1 MSRQTLRRTHLVL
14 RSFPNLAVRT
24 PSLNVRRIRIRFGAV
39 VDYLLLYPDK
49 ALRDR
54 IIKSKAF
61 AFTDI
66 EVYKLLKCT
75 VYEAKPE
82 ELFSA
87 TASLPQAATAATTE
101 AQHLELNTFRGCVT
115 SGTR

>member
-49 ALRDR
+49 ALRGHFR
-54 IIKSKAF
+54 
-61 AFTDI
+61 FTDI